1 MGEIGGL
8 FTTFTTVIYIVLNL
22 LIFYEWQNSIINSVN
37 EEDENLSEI
46 QKKERRQL
54 MIKRVSYRGVYK
66 LHDTVNSIH
75 QSLYQKVLEENCK
88 LTETNTHLKDEV
100 KRVESYMKT

>member
-8 FTTFTTVIYIVLNL
+8 FTTFTTVIYVLLNL

-37 EEDENLSEI
+37 EENENLSEQ

-54 MIKRVSYRGVYK
+54 MMKRVSYRGVYK
-66 LHDTVNSIH
+66 LHDTVNFIH
-75 QSLYQKVLEENCK
+75 QTLLQKVLDENIK
-88 LTETNTHLKDEV
+88 LTETNSVLREEI
-100 KRVESYMKT
+100 KRIEGYMKT